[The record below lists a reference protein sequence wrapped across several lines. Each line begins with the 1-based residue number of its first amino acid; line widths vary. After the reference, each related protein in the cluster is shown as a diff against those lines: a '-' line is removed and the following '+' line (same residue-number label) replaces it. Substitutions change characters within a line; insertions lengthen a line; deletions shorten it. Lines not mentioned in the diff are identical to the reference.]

1 MKKINMIEAMQV
13 VGGCEDVCT
22 SEFVAATPVGGKL
35 TCVELTTCVD
45 KHGVETQ
52 TVKSATLADCNLG

>member
-22 SEFVAATPVGGKL
+22 AEFVVVSVAGAPDQ
-35 TCVELTTCVD
+35 CVELTTCTD
-45 KHGVETQ
+45 KHGEVTNS
-52 TVKSATLADCNLG
+52 VKSATMADCGLG